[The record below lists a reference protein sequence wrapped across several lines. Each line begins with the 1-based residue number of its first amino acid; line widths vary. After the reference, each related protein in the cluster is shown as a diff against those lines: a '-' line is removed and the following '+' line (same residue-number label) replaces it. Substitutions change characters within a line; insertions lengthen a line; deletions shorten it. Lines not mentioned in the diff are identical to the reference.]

1 MWEVSPLGLG
11 GTSPTGQGICRA
23 PGARDRSGQRYSSE
37 VARSQAS
44 PRSLPLTRRS
54 RRVGWLVAVLALA
67 APLGLAA
74 CGSSGPPTP
83 SDPVLAQGQQ
93 IYSARCASCHG
104 ADGGGGIA
112 PALAGRMTERFPDP
126 ADQIALIAGG
136 VPGTSMRAFE
146 DVLSA
151 EEIDAVVRYT
161 RESLNG

>member
-1 MWEVSPLGLG
+1 V
-11 GTSPTGQGICRA
+11 T
-23 PGARDRSGQRYSSE
+23 
-37 VARSQAS
+37 
-44 PRSLPLTRRS
+44 
-54 RRVGWLVAVLALA
+54 LVAAVLLA
-67 APLGLAA
+67 TPIALAA

-93 IYSARCASCHG
+93 VFTARCASCHG
-104 ADGGGGIA
+104 VDGGGGIA

-126 ADQIALIAGG
+126 ADQVALITNG

-161 RESLNG
+161 RESLTD

>member
-1 MWEVSPLGLG
+1 MV
-11 GTSPTGQGICRA
+11 
-23 PGARDRSGQRYSSE
+23 
-37 VARSQAS
+37 
-44 PRSLPLTRRS
+44 
-54 RRVGWLVAVLALA
+54 WLVAALALA

-74 CGSSGPPTP
+74 CGGSSGPPTP

-93 IYSARCASCHG
+93 VFNARCASCHG
-104 ADGGGGIA
+104 VDGGGGIA

-126 ADQIALIAGG
+126 ADQIALVAGG

-146 DVLSA
+146 DVLSP